1 MVVDL
6 VLLNVIDF
14 DMILGMDCLTRHYAT
29 LDYREEVVM
38 FRLPNDEEFRFRGD
52 RNSMPQNLISAFTA
66 RKNAQK
72 RLSRLLGCG

>member
-1 MVVDL
+1 MDL

-52 RNSMPQNLISAFTA
+52 KSSMP
-66 RKNAQK
+66 
-72 RLSRLLGCG
+72 